1 MKTVVQPYDEEVDV
15 TVLEVDM
22 PEPEL
27 LEQKSGS
34 PEVTPEDWEKVKPI
48 YTDFMQSYTSH
59 PEQPVEQ
66 WLGGKL
72 QEYLPEEPSEEIHKM
87 TDEIVTTLHRNE
99 AMHQSLQEAVANGR
113 SKESWFAAQT
123 QKSVSAMSTQEA
135 SVYLA
140 ELDKALDTANEQL
153 YHTINTKAGVP
164 SQNPNLDGYIAEQ
177 YHAQTF
183 NLNAEAAGS
192 EYRAKVLEPDGAYG
206 KNSVDVVIVD
216 GEGKIVKRYQCKY
229 GQDSHATGEMF
240 EKGDYRGQ
248 GKLIPDGQEI
258 EKKSSNVIEAPD
270 GTTSKP
276 LSKEKAKQMQ
286 EEAQSGNWSELNW
299 NEYQV
304 KDLAM
309 GIGKQAGA
317 AALQGAV
324 IGAGMTVA
332 QKVWNGEEIDGQEVV
347 EAALTG
353 GADFGVKAATAG
365 ALKVASEKE
374 ILSVIPKGTPAGT
387 FANIAYVAVEN
398 VKVLGKVATGE
409 LTLREGFEKIQDL
422 CRMNDGK
429 PAAAYIF
436 AVLVENVRLLFP
448 QALGIHTLAFGGYP
462 QHLITRCCAIGG
474 ILHLQLD
481 LLLDGRFLLFHL
493 LDLVRKLLPLIQKSM
508 QSTQVSGLVPVV
520 YLIKLVDLLGVTIAT
535 VRCRGNLGHNMV
547 RPEKLFLINKIR
559 KHLLIRHDF
568 VDHQLSAE
576 NQSRHIPA
584 VETADG

>member
-1 MKTVVQPYDEEVDV
+1 MKRSAENILASYIDALHPIIYINHFDFKVIDAAIAHVGQGAKCVEFNNALGLVDFKTKSPMKGCSLEEFLKLTMD
-15 TVLEVDM
+15 DGF
-22 PEPEL
+22 
-27 LEQKSGS
+27 EQ
-34 PEVTPEDWEKVKPI
+34 
-48 YTDFMQSYTSH
+48 
-59 PEQPVEQ
+59 
-66 WLGGKL
+66 

-113 SKESWFAAQT
+113 SRESWFAAQT
-123 QKSVSAMSTQEA
+123 QKSISAMSAQEA

-140 ELDKALDTANEQL
+140 GLDKALDTANEQL

-183 NLNAEAAGS
+183 NLNAEATGS

-309 GIGKQAGA
+309 GIGKQAGT

-409 LTLREGFEKIQDL
+409 LTLREGLEKMQETTASTVAGL
-422 CRMNDGK
+422 ASMSKG
-429 PAAAYIF
+429 AAIGG
-436 AVLVENVRLLFP
+436 AV
-448 QALGIHTLAFGGYP
+448 GLAFGPVGAAVGGFVGGTVAYMAGSKVGELAVKGARKVFEVGKTVVKKVA
-462 QHLITRCCAIGG
+462 QKAADIGSRV
-474 ILHLQLD
+474 LEH
-481 LLLDGRFLLFHL
+481 
-493 LDLVRKLLPLIQKSM
+493 V
-508 QSTQVSGLVPVV
+508 
-520 YLIKLVDLLGVTIAT
+520 
-535 VRCRGNLGHNMV
+535 GNLVSNFAG
-547 RPEKLFLINKIR
+547 FLG
-559 KHLLIRHDF
+559 F
-568 VDHQLSAE
+568 
-576 NQSRHIPA
+576 
-584 VETADG
+584 

>member
-27 LEQKSGS
+27 LEQKTGS

-113 SKESWFAAQT
+113 SRESWFAAQT
-123 QKSVSAMSTQEA
+123 QKSISAMSAQEA

-140 ELDKALDTANEQL
+140 GLDKALDTANEQL

-183 NLNAEAAGS
+183 NLNAEATGS

-309 GIGKQAGA
+309 GIGKQAGT

-332 QKVWNGEEIDGQEVV
+332 QKVGNGEEIDGQEVV

-409 LTLREGFEKIQDL
+409 LTLREGLEKMQETTASTVAGL
-422 CRMNDGK
+422 ASMSKG
-429 PAAAYIF
+429 AAIGG
-436 AVLVENVRLLFP
+436 AV
-448 QALGIHTLAFGGYP
+448 GLAFGPVGAAVGGFVGGTVAYMAGSKVGELAVKGARKVFEVGKTVVKKVA
-462 QHLITRCCAIGG
+462 QKAADIGSRV
-474 ILHLQLD
+474 LEH
-481 LLLDGRFLLFHL
+481 
-493 LDLVRKLLPLIQKSM
+493 V
-508 QSTQVSGLVPVV
+508 
-520 YLIKLVDLLGVTIAT
+520 
-535 VRCRGNLGHNMV
+535 GNLVSNFAG
-547 RPEKLFLINKIR
+547 FLG
-559 KHLLIRHDF
+559 F
-568 VDHQLSAE
+568 
-576 NQSRHIPA
+576 
-584 VETADG
+584 

>member
-27 LEQKSGS
+27 LEQKTGS

-113 SKESWFAAQT
+113 SRESWFAAQT
-123 QKSVSAMSTQEA
+123 QKSISAMSAQEA

-140 ELDKALDTANEQL
+140 GLDKALDTANEQL

-183 NLNAEAAGS
+183 NLNAEATGS

-309 GIGKQAGA
+309 G
-317 AALQGAV
+317 
-324 IGAGMTVA
+324 
-332 QKVWNGEEIDGQEVV
+332 
-347 EAALTG
+347 
-353 GADFGVKAATAG
+353 TANRR
-365 ALKVASEKE
+365 VQQHC
-374 ILSVIPKGTPAGT
+374 KG
-387 FANIAYVAVEN
+387 
-398 VKVLGKVATGE
+398 L
-409 LTLREGFEKIQDL
+409 
-422 CRMNDGK
+422 
-429 PAAAYIF
+429 
-436 AVLVENVRLLFP
+436 
-448 QALGIHTLAFGGYP
+448 
-462 QHLITRCCAIGG
+462 
-474 ILHLQLD
+474 
-481 LLLDGRFLLFHL
+481 
-493 LDLVRKLLPLIQKSM
+493 
-508 QSTQVSGLVPVV
+508 
-520 YLIKLVDLLGVTIAT
+520 
-535 VRCRGNLGHNMV
+535 
-547 RPEKLFLINKIR
+547 
-559 KHLLIRHDF
+559 
-568 VDHQLSAE
+568 
-576 NQSRHIPA
+576 
-584 VETADG
+584 

>member
-1 MKTVVQPYDEEVDV
+1 M
-15 TVLEVDM
+15 
-22 PEPEL
+22 
-27 LEQKSGS
+27 
-34 PEVTPEDWEKVKPI
+34 
-48 YTDFMQSYTSH
+48 
-59 PEQPVEQ
+59 
-66 WLGGKL
+66 
-72 QEYLPEEPSEEIHKM
+72 
-87 TDEIVTTLHRNE
+87 
-99 AMHQSLQEAVANGR
+99 
-113 SKESWFAAQT
+113 
-123 QKSVSAMSTQEA
+123 
-135 SVYLA
+135 
-140 ELDKALDTANEQL
+140 
-153 YHTINTKAGVP
+153 
-164 SQNPNLDGYIAEQ
+164 
-177 YHAQTF
+177 
-183 NLNAEAAGS
+183 
-192 EYRAKVLEPDGAYG
+192 
-206 KNSVDVVIVD
+206 DVVIVD

-409 LTLREGFEKIQDL
+409 LTLREGFEKMQETTASTVA
-422 CRMNDGK
+422 G
-429 PAAAYIF
+429 
-436 AVLVENVRLLFP
+436 
-448 QALGIHTLAFGGYP
+448 LASMSKGA
-462 QHLITRCCAIGG
+462 AIGG
-474 ILHLQLD
+474 T
-481 LLLDGRFLLFHL
+481 
-493 LDLVRKLLPLIQKSM
+493 V
-508 QSTQVSGLVPVV
+508 GLVFGPVGAAV
-520 YLIKLVDLLGVTIAT
+520 GGFVGGT
-535 VRCRGNLGHNMV
+535 VAYMAGSKVGELAVKGARKVFEVGKTVVKKVAQKAADIGSRVLEHVGNLVSNFAG
-547 RPEKLFLINKIR
+547 F
-559 KHLLIRHDF
+559 F
-568 VDHQLSAE
+568 
-576 NQSRHIPA
+576 
-584 VETADG
+584 GF